1 VNPKLIKYAEWIIAI
16 LLSAA
21 VLFVFFVRAAHAGGL
36 WRDECDSLELAR
48 LPTFVDV
55 LHNLKFTSFP
65 VLFPTTVRIFTNL
78 FGTSDASLRCFGF
91 LVGVTLLAVAWFN
104 ARSSRFDVPL
114 ILPALAGLNITFLTD
129 GAWIRGYG
137 LGSVLLVLALGV
149 TAMFIVQPTI
159 IRLVAMFLS
168 FWQATGVPCRIT
180 CLQPRLPL
188 SFFSRLVPILATSVS
203 SSGSRALSPSSL
215 LVPSCAPRPA
225 ISTDC
230 RSVSNSIPGALRCNR
245 NQHALLSFLSV
256 KNSALIFCIGRGLT
270 ETVLCSPNSKSSFHK
285 RSKK

>member
-1 VNPKLIKYAEWIIAI
+1 MNPKLIKYAEWIVAI
-16 LLSAA
+16 LLSAT
-21 VLFVFFVRAAHAGGL
+21 VLFVFFVRTTHAGGL
-36 WRDECDSLELAR
+36 WRDECDSLEVAR
-48 LPTFVDV
+48 LPTFADV

-91 LVGVTLLAVAWFN
+91 LVGVALLAVAWFN
-104 ARSSRFDVPL
+104 ARSS
-114 ILPALAGLNITFLTD
+114 
-129 GAWIRGYG
+129 
-137 LGSVLLVLALGV
+137 
-149 TAMFIVQPTI
+149 
-159 IRLVAMFLS
+159 
-168 FWQATGVPCRIT
+168 
-180 CLQPRLPL
+180 
-188 SFFSRLVPILATSVS
+188 
-203 SSGSRALSPSSL
+203 
-215 LVPSCAPRPA
+215 CAPPPA
-225 ISTDC
+225 QSTDC